1 MTLEQDIRRLARSPL
16 LGALSADALRLI
28 AFSAEPTRLAKG
40 EVLFRRGDP
49 ADAAWFVA
57 EGAIGFH
64 DDDQPY
70 DDPPRL
76 RAGPDSLIGETAML
90 ADVQRPATARALE
103 ATTVLKIPRAIL
115 RRVLTEF
122 PDDAAQMRAALAR
135 AIGRFGAELTD
146 FGARAG
152 GTQR

>member
-1 MTLEQDIRRLARSPL
+1 MALEQDIRRLSRSPL
-16 LGALSADALRLI
+16 LGALSPDALRLI
-28 AFSAEPTRLAKG
+28 AFSAEPVRLAKG
-40 EVLFRRGDP
+40 DVLFRRGDP
-49 ADAAWFVA
+49 ADAAYFVA

-70 DDPPRL
+70 DDAPRL
-76 RAGPDSLIGETAML
+76 RAGPDSLIGEAAML
-90 ADVQRPATARALE
+90 AEVERPATARALE

-135 AIGRFGAELTD
+135 SIRSFGEDLTA
-146 FGARAG
+146 FGVRAG
-152 GTQR
+152 ETGR